1 MSNLTVQTVHNVG
14 ATSYSGPVTSSR
26 DRILDAYADLLIT
39 EGERQATLEAV
50 AAGANVSKGGLLYHF
65 PSKDQLA
72 VGLCDRLSMLATED
86 AEAMRGADEGPARY
100 YVRSSQY
107 AGTPLDRAL
116 VAVSRLRQSGDSRA
130 RATIEAAS
138 SGWLAVLHDALGD
151 LDVARAVKLIGDGL
165 YYNALNRAL
174 SGHPT
179 TVDADEGL
187 LEVVDRITE
196 TAMARHH

>member
-1 MSNLTVQTVHNVG
+1 M
-14 ATSYSGPVTSSR
+14 TSSR

-50 AAGANVSKGGLLYHF
+50 AAKAEVSKGGLLYHF

-72 VGLCDRLSMLATED
+72 VGLCDQLAILAAKD
-86 AEAMRGADEGPARY
+86 AEAMRASDEGPARY

-107 AGTPLDRAL
+107 ANTPLDRAL
-116 VAVSRLRQSGDSRA
+116 VAVSRLRQSGDGRA
-130 RATIEAAS
+130 RAAIEEAS
-138 SGWLAVLHDALGD
+138 DNWLAILHDALGD

-174 SGHPT
+174 GGHPPT
-179 TVDADEGL
+179 SEADQGL
-187 LEVVDRITE
+187 LDVVDRITK
-196 TAMARHH
+196 TAKPPGA

>member
-1 MSNLTVQTVHNVG
+1 
-14 ATSYSGPVTSSR
+14 VTSSR

-39 EGERQATLEAV
+39 EGERHATLEAV
-50 AAGANVSKGGLLYHF
+50 AARADVSKGGLLYHF

-72 VGLCDRLSMLATED
+72 VGLCDRLSTLAAED
-86 AEAMRGADEGPARY
+86 AQAMRTADEGPARY

-107 AGTPLDRAL
+107 ADTPLDRAL

-130 RATIEAAS
+130 RAAIEVAS
-138 SGWLAVLHDALGD
+138 SGWLTVLHDALGD
-151 LDVARAVKLIGDGL
+151 LGVARAVKLIGDGL

-174 SGHPT
+174 SGHPMPEA
-179 TVDADEGL
+179 ADEAL

-196 TAMARHH
+196 TVIARRY